1 MATANFYPSEHG
13 IFAFAMDAVDELAY
27 ELEEDNVLYNL
38 TTILE
43 EQGHKVTVT
52 NNGETSIEVDGL
64 VKMNVMAGYY
74 AGAQIIIDQLE
85 NQTIAED
92 NYLDLEDDYYQKLYV
107 YLEDDEE
114 RWTATPDEDGL
125 KASQIEAILYNVAW
139 DGDNEE
145 EPVQLA
151 DIVVTSINHPD
162 YTMLDY
168 QVVSALEKVTT
179 KYTVAYQFGS
189 GETGYTLAN

>member
-125 KASQIEAILYNVAW
+125 KASQIEDILYNVAW

-179 KYTVAYQFGS
+179 KYLPIWQW
-189 GETGYTLAN
+189 

>member
-52 NNGETSIEVDGL
+52 NSGETSIEVDGL

-125 KASQIEAILYNVAW
+125 KASQIEGILYNVAW

-179 KYTVAYQFGS
+179 KYTVAYQFGN